1 MWEVSNDPVDT
12 PEGPVPLRGGFG
24 GFRVIK
30 NVIIAML
37 AGKPPDF
44 LGDKK

>member
-30 NVIIAML
+30 NVIDSYVGRKTPGL
-37 AGKPPDF
+37 LRG
-44 LGDKK
+44 